1 MIDANECLAAAKA
14 LLDRL
19 PPTAETTARALAWI
33 DLAREVRLASG
44 RATPDGDAGKGASKP
59 KVAIAS
65 TKRTVLAPPTR
76 PPNRGA

>member
-33 DLAREVRLASG
+33 DLAREVRLASW
-44 RATPDGDAGKGASKP
+44 RATPDGDAGKGASGP
-59 KVAIAS
+59 KVASGRA
-65 TKRTVLAPPTR
+65 TPGGGKRANPHDVDR
-76 PPNRGA
+76 P

>member
-1 MIDANECLAAAKA
+1 MIDSNECLAAAKA

-44 RATPDGDAGKGASKP
+44 RATPDGDAGKGKTP
-59 KVAIAS
+59 KGRKHEPDPDA
-65 TKRTVLAPPTR
+65 
-76 PPNRGA
+76 

>member
-33 DLAREVRLASG
+33 DLAREVRLASW
-44 RATPDGDAGKGASKP
+44 RATPDGDAGKGKTP

>member
-1 MIDANECLAAAKA
+1 MIDSNECLAAAKA

-44 RATPDGDAGKGASKP
+44 RANGAY
-59 KVAIAS
+59 
-65 TKRTVLAPPTR
+65 RLGG
-76 PPNRGA
+76 RGADRQTVRLS